1 MERRPPLGPMA
12 PELTRSTT
20 FAMENAEHMRAVG
33 ADEIAGE
40 FYPRYGHPAGRRFES
55 CIATL
60 EGADGAVSF
69 ASGMAALHAVFTTF
83 LGAGDRFACSRDVY
97 GGVTALARK
106 DLPRFGIEV
115 VRFDPFDL
123 SDVERAARGSKLVHF
138 ESPVNPI
145 CRVVD
150 IESVVRA
157 AHAAGALVSH
167 DATFVPPPFQRP
179 HSFDVDLVVHSVTK
193 LLGGH
198 SDVLAGVVSGRH
210 ELMEKLEA
218 FRRRSGAV
226 LGPDTAW
233 LALRSLAT
241 LELRARAA
249 ADNAHK
255 LAHFLAGR
263 VQKVHYPG
271 LAEHPDHALARRQM
285 DGFGA
290 MLAFEVA
297 GGLDAAVAVFDRFRV
312 IARAVSLGGVES
324 LASLPL
330 HTSHAMMSPEER
342 RAAGIDDGLIR
353 LSVGVEPYD
362 RLEQDLRQALE

>member
-1 MERRPPLGPMA
+1 MA
-12 PELTRSTT
+12 T
-20 FAMENAEHMRAVG
+20 
-33 ADEIAGE
+33 
-40 FYPRYGHPAGRRFES
+40 
-55 CIATL
+55 
-60 EGADGAVSF
+60 
-69 ASGMAALHAVFTTF
+69 LHAVFATF

-97 GGVTALARK
+97 GGVTALAQK

-115 VRFDPFDL
+115 VRFDPFDAA
-123 SDVERAARGSKLVHF
+123 DVERAARGAKLVHF

-150 IESVVRA
+150 IESVVEA
-157 AHAAGALVSH
+157 AHAAGALVSL
-167 DATFVPPPFQRP
+167 DATFVPPPLQRP
-179 HSFDVDLVVHSVTK
+179 HAFGVDFVIHSVTK
-193 LLGGH
+193 YLGGH
-198 SDVLAGVVSGRH
+198 SDVLGGVVSGRH
-210 ELMEKLEA
+210 QLMEKLEA

-233 LALRSLAT
+233 LALRSLST

-249 ADNAHK
+249 ADNAYK
-255 LAHFLAGR
+255 LAHFLKGR
-263 VQKVHYPG
+263 VQAVHYPG
-271 LAEHPDHALARRQM
+271 LANHPDHAIARRQM

-330 HTSHAMMSPEER
+330 HTSHAMMSPKER

-353 LSVGVEPYD
+353 LSIGIEPYE
-362 RLEQDLRQALE
+362 RLEQELREALQ